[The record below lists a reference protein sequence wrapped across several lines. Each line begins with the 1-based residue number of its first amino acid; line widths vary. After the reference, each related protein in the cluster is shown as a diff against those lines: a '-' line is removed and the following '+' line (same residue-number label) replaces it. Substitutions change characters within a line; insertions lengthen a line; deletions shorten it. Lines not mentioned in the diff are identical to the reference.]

1 MTERQDSGWS
11 DEQQNQGGKK
21 MAKMAKFMTNTEE
34 QEDSIGY
41 FLFGKEFQTAGNPVE
56 WR

>member
-1 MTERQDSGWS
+1 
-11 DEQQNQGGKK
+11 

-34 QEDSIGY
+34 QDDSIGY
-41 FLFGKEFQTAGNPVE
+41 FLFGKEFQQQTAGNLVE